1 MVKVV
6 SEFAESWAAVA
17 VVVEIVAVGKTFG
30 VAVRTP
36 VLVEEE
42 ISDSFAV
49 V

>member
-1 MVKVV
+1 MV
-6 SEFAESWAAVA
+6 SEFAESRAAVA
-17 VVVEIVAVGKTFG
+17 VVVEIVAVGKTLG
-30 VAVRTP
+30 VA